1 MKKLF
6 LIMAFILITSHL
18 VQGNNS
24 PFRHVIRIIISLLE
38 TLKEWFFAV
47 FTVLLILG
55 TPPIYAQETI
65 LCDEANCQY
74 APNINVRYQGGGTD
88 FSSFEIS
95 PNTTELEITKV
106 IGEKNREVR
115 GTIYNVS
122 PIGRALNV
130 SLEVD
135 NFESEG
141 SNLVIVGDIFSSL
154 GIDIDGFPGTGGKD
168 SDFICGENFI
178 NGAYG
183 PYAKMIFD
191 ARRLADEELSARC
204 DSVDIAW
211 LDQNRFTCPQGF
223 VEHPGTEV
231 DVKRIEKKRK
241 CTAQGIRAKCVRRTY
256 AISCDSTQ
264 RTGSSWCCS
273 VPKDDW
279 WTDNIDDLYM
289 PTPEGW
295 SCDPL
300 KCETKIVGGEFV
312 NKNGINA
319 TLNWNVP
326 EVVYDQGKEK
336 ACFYHYENNEPDVS
350 WQTLVYEIPG
360 DTASPLIRGP
370 DKYDEVGILYSGR
383 VNNNHFEIPAPEN
396 QIIPLQGNDWVYAKR
411 RYAIDTQKSTTK
423 LRNCLG
429 LNGSEQFDTR
439 CERVSG
445 PPADIYIYPVDSKNN
460 VGKEVK
466 ISVPE
471 GQFDYESHY
480 CLTFYGFSTSNCPSF
495 SPDNHRLF
503 AVPVNHPQYAYIQSI
518 FNGQPRWNWTGG
530 LASGSGDFINES
542 IRQAVADIGLRVST
556 STGSPNAVVNAGLL
570 HCNSYSANQIYEG
583 QPCYF
588 NLSEPNP
595 LFYASRKLYFSNC
608 STTVGVQQQFGPTF
622 WDPTFAAG
630 HFNRFSCSKR
640 YVQ

>member
-1 MKKLF
+1 
-6 LIMAFILITSHL
+6 MAFILITSHL

-471 GQFDYESHY
+471 GHFDYEGIFGF
-480 CLTFYGFSTSNCPSF
+480 TFNPSGLSFPPFF
-495 SPDNHRLF
+495 SPDNYNWY
-503 AVPVNHPQYAYIQSI
+503 AVPVNYPTYGY
-518 FNGQPRWNWTGG
+518 NY
-530 LASGSGDFINES
+530 GSGTQGCRAGNFCWDNGNTGVQGPGDVNSSALNQAIRDVEYPISPPTYINNMYH
-542 IRQAVADIGLRVST
+542 VANSGLQ
-556 STGSPNAVVNAGLL
+556 
-570 HCNSYSANQIYEG
+570 HCNNYSANQIYDG
-583 QPCYF
+583 QSCYF
-588 NLSEPNP
+588 NIRTYSQP
-595 LFYASRKLYFSNC
+595 ASRRFYHPNC
-608 STTVGVQQQFGPTF
+608 STWPGGVQNLGPGF
-622 WDPTFAAG
+622 YDPNGNAG
-630 HFNRFSCSKR
+630 HYYRSSCNKR